1 MSDDLDQQQPIIIK
15 KITVNHGGHHGGSWK
30 VAFADFMTAM
40 MAFFLVLWLVG
51 QDQKIK
57 ESVAGYF
64 QDPIGFTRGGKTGSG
79 EGDGMFRGG
88 ASIMNKATAMSI
100 VRKKLEEA
108 ARKILNSL
116 KLDDEFKELREN
128 ITIEMTPEGLR
139 IQLIESSDSS
149 FFESGSARMRPTGE
163 AILGVIAQEL
173 IKMPN
178 RIVYEGHTDA
188 TGSGNVYGYSNW
200 DLAADRANY
209 CRKIMMRFGVRETQI
224 REVRSYADT
233 RLLLPDK
240 PTDPRNRRISIL
252 VLNDYDYLF
261 ENKLTPTAGD
271 EIGALEPD
279 SDAKSSDSPT
289 LGAVSADSSIRAA
302 SDEIPE
308 IDEENFETPDY
319 LKIDGTD

>member
-1 MSDDLDQQQPIIIK
+1 MSDEFDQQQPIIIK
-15 KITVNHGGHHGGSWK
+15 RITVNHGGHHGGSWK

-64 QDPIGFTRGGKTGSG
+64 QDPVGFDRGGKIGSG
-79 EGDGMFRGG
+79 KGQSMFKGG
-88 ASIMNKATAMSI
+88 ASVLTASTAMSI
-100 VRKKLEEA
+100 VRNRLEDA

-128 ITIEMTPEGLR
+128 IVIEMTPEGLR
-139 IQLIESSDSS
+139 IQLIESADSS

-173 IKMPN
+173 MKMPN

-188 TGSGNVYGYSNW
+188 TGSGNALGYSNW
-200 DLAADRANY
+200 DLGADRANN
-209 CRKIMMRFGVRETQI
+209 CRKIMTQFGVRESKT

-233 RLLLPDK
+233 RLLLPDNPK
-240 PTDPRNRRISIL
+240 DPRNRRISIL

-261 ENKLTPTAGD
+261 ENKLVPTAGD
-271 EIGALEPD
+271 EIGSLNLD
-279 SDAKSSDSPT
+279 TS
-289 LGAVSADSSIRAA
+289 LGATADW
-302 SDEIPE
+302 IPE
-308 IDEENFETPDY
+308 INEEDFETPDY
-319 LKIDGTD
+319 LKADESN

>member
-1 MSDDLDQQQPIIIK
+1 MPENSDQQQPIIIK
-15 KITVNHGGHHGGSWK
+15 KVYVSHGGYHGGSWK

-51 QDQKIK
+51 QDQEIK

-64 QDPIGFTRGGKTGSG
+64 QDPIGFTRGGKIGSG
-79 EGDGMFRGG
+79 EGDGMFKGG
-88 ASIMNKATAMSI
+88 ASIMNKSTAMSI

-108 ARKILNSL
+108 AQKILNSL
-116 KLDDEFKELREN
+116 KLNDEFKELRDN
-128 ITIEMTPEGLR
+128 ILVEMTPEGLR

-188 TGSGNVYGYSNW
+188 TGSGKIDGYSNW
-200 DLAADRANY
+200 DLGADRANY
-209 CRKIMMRFGVRETQI
+209 CRKIMMRFGTRESQI

-233 RLLLPDK
+233 KLLLPDK
-240 PTDPRNRRISIL
+240 PNDPRNRRISIL

-261 ENKLTPTAGD
+261 ENKLIPTNDSEYETGLPGP
-271 EIGALEPD
+271 GA
-279 SDAKSSDSPT
+279 SSGPN
-289 LGAVSADSSIRAA
+289 ADV
-302 SDEIPE
+302 IPE
-308 IDEENFETPDY
+308 VNEEEFETPDY
-319 LKIDGTD
+319 LKTGGSD

>member
-1 MSDDLDQQQPIIIK
+1 MSDEFDQQQPIIIK

-64 QDPIGFTRGGKTGSG
+64 QDPVGFDRGGKIGSG
-79 EGDGMFRGG
+79 KGQGMFKGG
-88 ASIMNKATAMSI
+88 ASIMSKSMAMSI
-100 VRKKLEEA
+100 VRNKLEEA

-128 ITIEMTPEGLR
+128 IIIEMTPEGLR
-139 IQLIESSDSS
+139 IQLIESADSS

-173 IKMPN
+173 VKMPN
-178 RIVYEGHTDA
+178 RIIYEGHTDA
-188 TGSGNVYGYSNW
+188 TGSGNAFGYSNW
-200 DLAADRANY
+200 DLGADRANY
-209 CRKIMMRFGVRETQI
+209 CRKIMTRFGVRESKT

-240 PTDPRNRRISIL
+240 PNDPRNRRISIL

-261 ENKLTPTAGD
+261 ENKLVPTAGD
-271 EIGALEPD
+271 EIGVL
-279 SDAKSSDSPT
+279 SP
-289 LGAVSADSSIRAA
+289 DSSIGATA
-302 SDEIPE
+302 DWIPE
-308 IDEENFETPDY
+308 INEEDFETPDY
-319 LKIDGTD
+319 LKADESN